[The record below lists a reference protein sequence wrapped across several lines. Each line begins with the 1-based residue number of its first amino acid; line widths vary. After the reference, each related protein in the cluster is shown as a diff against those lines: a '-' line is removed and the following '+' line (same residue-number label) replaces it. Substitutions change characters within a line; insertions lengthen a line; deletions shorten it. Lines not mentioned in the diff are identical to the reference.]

1 MNKKL
6 KTMVFIGLFSAITG
20 ILSQI
25 AIPMFSG
32 VSFTLQ
38 TFAVALAGYYLG
50 TKNGTISV
58 IIYLLLGAVG
68 LPVFTNFQGG
78 IAKLTGV
85 TGGFLFGFILLVI
98 CCGLPLKKTYQRII
112 AGIVGLIL
120 CHLCGVIQFSI
131 VTQNTLWQAFLIA
144 SLPYIL
150 KDIISIILAMKL
162 SDKLKSII
170 K

>member
-6 KTMVFIGLFSAITG
+6 KTMVFIGLFSAIIG

-38 TFAVALAGYYLG
+38 TFAIALAGYCLG
-50 TKNGTISV
+50 SKNGTISV
-58 IIYLLLGAVG
+58 VIYLLLGAVG
-68 LPVFTNFQGG
+68 VPVFTGFQGG

-112 AGIVGLIL
+112 LGIVGLAL
-120 CHLCGVIQFSI
+120 CHLFGVIQFSF
-131 VTQNTLWQAFLIA
+131 VTENTLWQSFMVA
-144 SLPYIL
+144 SLPYLL
-150 KDIISIILAMKL
+150 KDVISLILALKL
-162 SDKLKSII
+162 SDKLKTII